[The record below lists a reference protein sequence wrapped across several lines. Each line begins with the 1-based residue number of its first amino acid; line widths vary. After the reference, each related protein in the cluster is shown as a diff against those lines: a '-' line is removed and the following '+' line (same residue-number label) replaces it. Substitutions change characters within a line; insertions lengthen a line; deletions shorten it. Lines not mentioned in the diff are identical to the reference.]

1 MKCHT
6 AAHVKIARET
16 RGDKRCATL
25 WVLAGRPLDVR
36 GLAVEFARKNHRI
49 DSDIRA
55 VRELKGQEKG
65 NVPTQKTGQEKG
77 NSWPVGVL
85 VDVANDVGD
94 SVRLPENLVQSIDHT
109 GELLFRGARN
119 PLADAIDRKRA
130 DLTYL
135 DPRTLR
141 QAGSVAL

>member
-6 AAHVKIARET
+6 VAHVKIARET

-36 GLAVEFARKNHRI
+36 GLAVESARKNHRI

-65 NVPTQKTGQEKG
+65 N
-77 NSWPVGVL
+77 SWPVGVF
-85 VDVANDVGD
+85 VDVANDVGG